1 MITLTELKEK
11 LKQVD
16 EVDLLELLNI
26 NAEDI
31 VERFV
36 DFIEDRFEILEQA
49 FDEETEEQDY

>member
-1 MITLTELKEK
+1 MITLTELQEQ
-11 LKQVD
+11 LKQVN

-36 DFIEDRFEILEQA
+36 DFIEDRFEILSPE
-49 FDEETEEQDY
+49 FEEESESDN